1 MNITPTL
8 LKPIAVLIL
17 ILSFISISNAAGLKA
32 GMDAPSF
39 DLKNLQGK
47 QVSLKSLQEKGLVML
62 VFWGPDCVY
71 CYMHIQEF
79 NDLHEKHHNN
89 GLSIAAI
96 NFRGEYE
103 AEIQEYVND
112 NNVKYLMLTDQLKNI
127 DVAEKYK
134 IFASPT
140 IILISPKGTILYYG
154 HKVPNVLKWLAQK
167 PG

>member
-1 MNITPTL
+1 MNNIPTL
-8 LKPIAVLIL
+8 FKPIAVLIL
-17 ILSFISISNAAGLKA
+17 ILSIIPVCSAAGLKTGA
-32 GMDAPSF
+32 DAPLF
-39 DLKNLQGK
+39 NLKNLQGK

-79 NDLHEKHHNN
+79 NALHKKYHNN

-103 AEIQEYVND
+103 SEIQEYVDD

-127 DVAEKYK
+127 DVAEHYK
-134 IFASPT
+134 VFASPT
-140 IILISPKGTILYYG
+140 IVLISPKGKILYYG
-154 HKVPNVLKWLAQK
+154 HKVPNILKWLTQ
-167 PG
+167 